1 MFLDFQLLTAF
12 FQVDELGNISPQ
24 RRSKYME
31 LNFASL
37 WENIADLIPNETA
50 IICGDQKKTWSE
62 YDVVSSKLA
71 TGLSQAG
78 LKTYSKAG
86 LYLHNS
92 NEYLEA
98 QYSIFKI
105 GGIPIN
111 VNYRY
116 KSEELLYLLDNSD
129 CEALF
134 YQACYGDQ
142 INKIKNSL
150 PGIKIWIEVED
161 NSESQVDGCVL
172 FSSLIQTC
180 NEMSRWKRPE
190 DIIYM
195 FYTGGTTGMPKGVMY
210 NQAEF
215 IQGMFKT
222 LRGMGY
228 ELPADLSK
236 INEYISDLHAKKELP
251 VSLVGCPLM
260 HGTGMWLGC
269 FVPHNLGGAV
279 ATIPGLG
286 FDPDKIWQECSRVN
300 VTNIVIVGDAFAR
313 PMLNALEI
321 AKENNQPYDLSSLK
335 QITSSGVM
343 WSAEVK
349 AGLLKHHDMRLMD
362 TMGSTEG
369 GMGASVSTRDSMAET
384 ATFKLNPGMIVLNDN
399 GELVEPGSDDT
410 GLLGISGDMAM
421 IPIGYYKDAKKS
433 AETFREYK
441 GTRYSFPGDY
451 AKIESDGSIILLGR
465 GSNCINSAGEKIY
478 PEEVEEALKKDP
490 LIFDCLVVGM
500 PDERFGQKI
509 VAIVSTVGNKIIDE
523 SEILANVRERLA
535 GYKLPKI
542 ILFSEIVERAPNG
555 KANYKWAKLFAAQK
569 LN

>member
-1 MFLDFQLLTAF
+1 
-12 FQVDELGNISPQ
+12 
-24 RRSKYME
+24 ME

-195 FYTGGTTGMPKGVMY
+195 LYTGGTTGMPKGVMY

-369 GMGASVSTRDSMAET
+369 GMGASVSTRDSLAET
-384 ATFKLNPGMIVLNDN
+384 ATFKLNPGMIVLKDN

-490 LIFDCLVVGM
+490 LIFDCLVVGV

>member
-1 MFLDFQLLTAF
+1 
-12 FQVDELGNISPQ
+12 
-24 RRSKYME
+24 ME

-150 PGIKIWIEVED
+150 PSIKIWIEVED
-161 NSESQVDGCVL
+161 GSESLVDGCVL
-172 FSSLIQTC
+172 YSSLIQTC

-195 FYTGGTTGMPKGVMY
+195 LYTGGTTGMPKGVMY

-384 ATFKLNPGMIVLNDN
+384 ATFKLNPGMIVLKDN

-451 AKIESDGSIILLGR
+451 AKIESDGNIILLGR

-490 LIFDCLVVGM
+490 LIFDCLVVGV

-523 SEILANVRERLA
+523 SEILTNVRERLA

>member
-1 MFLDFQLLTAF
+1 
-12 FQVDELGNISPQ
+12 
-24 RRSKYME
+24 ME
-31 LNFASL
+31 LNSASL

-150 PGIKIWIEVED
+150 PSIKIWIEVED
-161 NSESQVDGCVL
+161 GSESLVDGCVL
-172 FSSLIQTC
+172 YSSLIQTC

-195 FYTGGTTGMPKGVMY
+195 LYTGGTTGMPKGVMY

-384 ATFKLNPGMIVLNDN
+384 ATFKLNPGMIVLKDN

-490 LIFDCLVVGM
+490 LIFDCLVVGV

>member
-1 MFLDFQLLTAF
+1 
-12 FQVDELGNISPQ
+12 
-24 RRSKYME
+24 ME

-161 NSESQVDGCVL
+161 GSESLVDGCVL
-172 FSSLIQTC
+172 YSSLIQTC

-195 FYTGGTTGMPKGVMY
+195 LYTGGTTGMPKGVMY

-369 GMGASVSTRDSMAET
+369 GMGASVSTRDSLAET
-384 ATFKLNPGMIVLNDN
+384 ATFKLNPGMIVLKDN
-399 GELVEPGSDDT
+399 GELVEPGSDET

-490 LIFDCLVVGM
+490 LIFDCLVVGV

-523 SEILANVRERLA
+523 SEILTNVRERLA

>member
-1 MFLDFQLLTAF
+1 
-12 FQVDELGNISPQ
+12 
-24 RRSKYME
+24 ME

-369 GMGASVSTRDSMAET
+369 GMGASVSTRDSLAET
-384 ATFKLNPGMIVLNDN
+384 ATFKLNPGMIVLKDN
-399 GELVEPGSDDT
+399 GELVEPGSDET

-490 LIFDCLVVGM
+490 LIFDCLVVGV

-569 LN
+569 LS